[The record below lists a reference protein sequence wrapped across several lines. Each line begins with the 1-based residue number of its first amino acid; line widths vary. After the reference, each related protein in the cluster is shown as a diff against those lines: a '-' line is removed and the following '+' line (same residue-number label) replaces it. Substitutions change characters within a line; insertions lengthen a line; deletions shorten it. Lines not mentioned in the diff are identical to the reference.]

1 VGRNGKIF
9 KVHKYRTMRALSA
22 DGGAELNGPQW
33 ANDKDERIT
42 AVGKFLRRTRLD
54 EIPQFINI
62 LRGEMSIIGP
72 RPERPQFVEQL
83 KEKMPFYDLRHLVK
97 PGLTGWAQLHES
109 YYGTMDENLK
119 KLEYDLY
126 YIKNRSWLLDG
137 IILLRTINVLM
148 RMIGR

>member
-1 VGRNGKIF
+1 
-9 KVHKYRTMRALSA
+9 
-22 DGGAELNGPQW
+22 
-33 ANDKDERIT
+33 
-42 AVGKFLRRTRLD
+42 
-54 EIPQFINI
+54 
-62 LRGEMSIIGP
+62 
-72 RPERPQFVEQL
+72 
-83 KEKMPFYDLRHLVK
+83 
-97 PGLTGWAQLHES
+97 WAQLHES